1 MIVAVDGPTAS
12 GKGTIAKALAEHF
25 GLPVLDTGLLYRAV
39 GYQTQ
44 LNHGDPDKAA
54 DALAAC
60 DFPDTLLDDP
70 SLRNEETGG
79 LASRVSVHPPVRDAL
94 FERQRAFATQA
105 GGAILDGRDIG
116 TVIAPEAEAKLF
128 VTASVEARA
137 QRRFLEMRER
147 GVRVTL
153 LEIADGRTIA
163 PLIPAEDAMVLDT
176 SSLGRDE
183 AIEAAIEAVERM
195 AAAGGRTG

>member
-70 SLRNEETGG
+70 ALRYESTGS
-79 LASRVSVHPPVRDAL
+79 LASRASVHPAVRKALFQRPPACRDA
-94 FERQRAFATQA
+94 
-105 GGAILDGRDIG
+105 GARGRDR
-116 TVIAPEAEAKLF
+116 L
-128 VTASVEARA
+128 
-137 QRRFLEMRER
+137 
-147 GVRVTL
+147 
-153 LEIADGRTIA
+153 
-163 PLIPAEDAMVLDT
+163 
-176 SSLGRDE
+176 
-183 AIEAAIEAVERM
+183 
-195 AAAGGRTG
+195 